1 MKKRLLEKED
11 IQSIVLT
18 GFPEH
23 EHACFVLLAVDD
35 PAAVRRWVGRLARV
49 VSTTASRPKQGV
61 VNVAFSAAGLRA
73 LGLPRDALASF
84 QSEFQ
89 EGMAGEAPPD
99 GSEASHRSRILGDT
113 GASAPAT
120 WLWGGSE
127 RPAVHALLLI
137 YATSEAELG
146 GLLGAERAA
155 YLGLKELYV
164 RDTFMIRDRREHFGF
179 ADGVGQPDVEGSG
192 ARSRKDA
199 AARAVK
205 AGEFVL
211 GYENEY
217 GKLPPTPTLAAA
229 LDPTGNLSP
238 LAADRRDLGRNG
250 TYLVVRQLDQD
261 VELFWRTMDEQSRAG
276 ASTDREAAI
285 RLASKCIGR
294 WPSGAPLARSPERDD
309 PRFAKDNG
317 FGFGDDR
324 GGLKCPVGAHIRR
337 SNPRDSLE
345 PGPEESREVVNRHR
359 ILRRGRSYGNPL
371 APFEPQRAKAERGL
385 FFICVNSNIRRQFE
399 FIQQTWLNNT
409 KFDGL
414 YRDKDPIAGDA
425 VAEDGGGTFTI
436 PAAPERSQL
445 TGLPR
450 FVTVRGGEY
459 FFLPSVRALRTLAQ
473 LPSEGGLNDA
483 RTA

>member
-1 MKKRLLEKED
+1 MKKNLEKED
-11 IQSIVLT
+11 IQSVVLT

-23 EHACFVLLAVDD
+23 EHACFVLLAVDE
-35 PAAVRRWVGRLARV
+35 PAAARSWVARLARI

-61 VNVAFSAAGLRA
+61 VNVAFSAPGLRA
-73 LGLPRDALASF
+73 LGLPDDTLATF

-89 EGMAGEAPPD
+89 EGMSGQAPPD
-99 GSEASHRSRILGDT
+99 ASQASHRSRILGDT

-120 WLWGGSE
+120 WLWGGTE
-127 RPAVHALLLI
+127 RTTVHALLLI
-137 YATSEAELG
+137 YATSEAELAA
-146 GLLGAERAA
+146 LLGAERAA
-155 YLGLKELYV
+155 YQGLKELYV
-164 RDTFMIRDRREHFGF
+164 RDTFTIPDRREHFGF

-199 AARAVK
+199 AAGAVK

-217 GKLPPTPTLAAA
+217 GKLPPSPTLAAA
-229 LDPTGNLSP
+229 LDPGGNLSQV
-238 LAADRRDLGRNG
+238 ASDRRDFGRNG

-276 ASTDREAAI
+276 GSTDREAAI

-309 PRFAKDNG
+309 PKLSNDNT
-317 FGFGDDR
+317 FGYRDDR
-324 GGLKCPVGAHIRR
+324 AGLKCPVGAHIRR

-345 PGPEESREVVNRHR
+345 PGPEESLEVVNRHR
-359 ILRRGRSYGNPL
+359 ILRRGRSYGRPL
-371 APFEPQRAKAERGL
+371 APFEPERAKAERGL

-399 FIQQTWLNNT
+399 FIQQTWLNNA

-425 VAEDGGGTFTI
+425 AAEDGGGTFTI
-436 PAAPERSQL
+436 PEVPERSQL

-459 FFLPSVRALRTLAQ
+459 FFLPSVRALRALAQ
-473 LPSEGGLNDA
+473 LPSEGRADRA
-483 RTA
+483 PVA